1 VGLDGT
7 LLVIAIQLAALL
19 APLGAGLAG
28 WLSGGLA
35 GLASIVAWAGLGV
48 PASYAISD
56 KVQAARRVRRTCL
69 TAVATVPGLRWRP

>member
-1 VGLDGT
+1 MGLDGI
-7 LLVIAIQLAALL
+7 LLVIVIQLAALM
-19 APLGAGLAG
+19 APIAAGLAG

-56 KVQAARRVRRTCL
+56 KIQAARQVRRTCL
-69 TAVATVPGLRWRP
+69 GAVATLPSLR